1 MKQKRILIIGA
12 SSAIAA
18 ACARLWAGDGA
29 RFFLVARDAEKLAAM
44 ASDLGARG
52 ASETQSFL
60 MDASDTS
67 AHAGMIREAFQAFQG
82 LDIALIAHGTL
93 PDQTACEQDA
103 ALALREFGV
112 NGLSVIALL
121 TGLASRFEQQ
131 RGGALAVITSV
142 AGERGRPGNY
152 VYGSAKAA
160 VSTFCEGLRARLF
173 KHGVTLTDIRP
184 GFVATPMTRGL
195 PLPAWLT
202 STPEAVAKRIVSGI
216 GRGTDVLY
224 TPFYWYFILC
234 AIRHLPRAIFK
245 RLKL

>member
-1 MKQKRILIIGA
+1 MKRVLIVGA
-12 SSAIAA
+12 TSAIAA
-18 ACARLWAGDGA
+18 ACARRWAADGA
-29 RFFLVARDAEKLAAM
+29 RFFLAARDAEKLAAV

-52 ASETQSFL
+52 ASEVIPFQ
-60 MDASDTS
+60 MDASDTP
-67 AHAGMIREAFQAFQG
+67 AHAGMIREAFHAFQG

-93 PDQTACEQDA
+93 PDQAACERDA
-103 ALALREFGV
+103 ALTLREFGV

-121 TGLASRFEQQ
+121 TSLAPRFEQQ
-131 RGGALAVITSV
+131 QGGALAVITSV
-142 AGERGRPGNY
+142 AGDRGRPGNY

-173 KHGVTLTDIRP
+173 RCGVTVTDIRP

-195 PLPAWLT
+195 PLPGWLT

-216 GRGTDVLY
+216 ERGADVLY

-234 AIRHLPRAIFK
+234 AIRLLPRAIFK

>member
-1 MKQKRILIIGA
+1 MKRILIIGA

-18 ACARLWAGDGA
+18 ACARLWAADGA
-29 RFFLVARDAEKLAAM
+29 RLFLVARDAEKLAVL
-44 ASDLGARG
+44 ASDFHTRG
-52 ASETQSFL
+52 AVEIIPYQ

-67 AHAGMIREAFQAFQG
+67 AHAAMIQQAFQAFQG

-103 ALALREFGV
+103 ALTLREFSL

-121 TGLASRFEQQ
+121 TGLAPCFEKQQ
-131 RGGALAVITSV
+131 GGALAVITSV
-142 AGERGRPGNY
+142 AGDRGRPSNY

-173 KHGVTLTDIRP
+173 RHGVTLTDIRP

-195 PLPAWLT
+195 PLPGLLT
-202 STPEAVAKRIVSGI
+202 STPEAVAKRIVPAI

-224 TPFYWYFILC
+224 TPFYWRFILY
-234 AIRHLPRAIFK
+234 AIRLLPRAVFK